1 MFFTY
6 LRRELRRRIRQ
17 AIFIAL
23 GLALGIGLV
32 ITVTAASSGVKN
44 AQATVLHSLYGVG
57 TDITV
62 TQTPTAGSGGP
73 TGFGFRGRVGNQQR
87 PASGTKI
94 DIDNLTSIGQGTL
107 AASSVTSVGELA
119 HVAGAAGAL
128 SLTDAVITG
137 KIPAINSSGGSGPV
151 GFGGGGGGGGGGGSF
166 RGNFKSSSFTVSGV
180 DLGTGALGP
189 LSSAKLKSGRTFAS
203 SDSAANVAVVN
214 ADYATQKKLS
224 VGSTITVAKT
234 SFKVVGIASAG
245 SDASD
250 VFIPLARAQ
259 TLAGLKG
266 KVNTIYV
273 AADSASNIS
282 GVAREISGMLPKAT
296 VTTSSSL
303 ASEVTGS
310 LSSAASL
317 ANNLGKW
324 LAIAV
329 LIAAF
334 LLASL
339 LTSAAVARR
348 VREFGT
354 LKALGWRSRRI
365 VGQVMGESIAIGIV
379 GGLVGVALGFAGA
392 ALVRSFSGPLTA
404 SVGQTTGSA
413 TPGGARTFGGAGFGG
428 APPGGGAPGGGGPG
442 GFAPVRGGRDPHRG
456 GSPERAG
463 HDRRGGPRGG
473 PGYRRRPHRGRLRR
487 LARRPAAPGGG
498 AVPGRVNPAERA
510 REEDHVQAD
519 GRHQE
524 VPEGPGHGRCAG
536 RRGPGH
542 RGR

>member
-62 TQTPTAGSGGP
+62 TQAPTAGSGGP
-73 TGFGFRGRVGNQQR
+73 TGFGFRGRVGNQAR
-87 PASGTKI
+87 PAAGTKI

-107 AASSVTSVGELA
+107 AASSVTSIGKLT

-137 KIPAINSSGGSGPV
+137 KIPAINTSGGSGT
-151 GFGGGGGGGGGGGSF
+151 GTGGGGGSGGGGGGSF

-180 DLGTGALGP
+180 DLNTGALGP
-189 LSSAKLKSGRTFAS
+189 LSSARLKSGRTFAS
-203 SDSAANVAVVN
+203 SDAAANVAVVN

-224 VGSTITVAKT
+224 IGSTVTVAKT

-245 SDASD
+245 SNASD

-259 TLAGLKG
+259 ALASLKG

-282 GVAREISGMLPKAT
+282 GVAKEISGMLPKAT

-339 LTSAAVARR
+339 LTSGAVARR

-365 VGQVMGESIAIGIV
+365 VGQVMGESIAIGII
-379 GGLVGVALGFAGA
+379 GGVAGVALGLAGA
-392 ALVRSFSGPLTA
+392 ALVARLAPPLSA

-413 TPGGARTFGGAGFGG
+413 TPGGARTFGGGFGG
-428 APPGGGAPGGGGPG
+428 GLGGGTGAPGGARPG
-442 GFAPVRGGRDPHRG
+442 GFARAAADATHSVAVHLSAPVTIGAVVLAVILAIAGGLIAG
-456 GSPERAG
+456 GFGGWRAA
-463 HDRRGGPRGG
+463 
-473 PGYRRRPHRGRLRR
+473 RL
-487 LARRPAAPGGG
+487 RPAA
-498 AVPGRVNPAERA
+498 ALSRVE
-510 REEDHVQAD
+510 
-519 GRHQE
+519 
-524 VPEGPGHGRCAG
+524 
-536 RRGPGH
+536 
-542 RGR
+542 

>member
-32 ITVTAASSGVKN
+32 ITVTAASSGVRD

-62 TQTPTAGSGGP
+62 TQTPAAGSGSP
-73 TGFGFRGRVGNQQR
+73 AGFGFRGRVGSQSR

-94 DIDNLTSIGQGTL
+94 DIDNLTSAGQGTL
-107 AASSVTSVGELA
+107 SASSVTSIGKLR

-137 KIPAINSSGGSGPV
+137 KIPAVNTSGGGGT
-151 GFGGGGGGGGGGGSF
+151 GFGGGGGTGGGGSF

-180 DLGTGALGP
+180 DLSTGALGP

-203 SDSAANVAVVN
+203 SDGSSDVAVVN
-214 ADYATQKKLS
+214 SDYATQKKLA
-224 VGSTITVAKT
+224 VGSVITVAKT

-245 SDASD
+245 SNASD

-259 TLAGLKG
+259 ALASLKG

-273 AADSASNIS
+273 SADSASNIG
-282 GVAREISGMLPKAT
+282 GVAGEISGMLPKAT

-303 ASEVTGS
+303 AREVTGS

-317 ANNLGKW
+317 ADNLGKW

-365 VGQVMGESIAIGIV
+365 VGQVMGESIAIGII
-379 GGLVGVALGFAGA
+379 GGVVGVALGFAGA
-392 ALVRSFSGPLTA
+392 ALVRSLSGPLTA
-404 SVGQTTGSA
+404 SVGQTSGSA
-413 TPGGARTFGGAGFGG
+413 TPGGARTLGGGFG
-428 APPGGGAPGGGGPG
+428 PPGGGAPGGGAPG
-442 GFAPVRGGRDPHRG
+442 GFARAAANATHSVAVHLSAPVTIGAVVLAVALAVAGGLIAG
-456 GSPERAG
+456 GFGGWRAA
-463 HDRRGGPRGG
+463 
-473 PGYRRRPHRGRLRR
+473 RL
-487 LARRPAAPGGG
+487 RPAA
-498 AVPGRVNPAERA
+498 ALSRVE
-510 REEDHVQAD
+510 
-519 GRHQE
+519 
-524 VPEGPGHGRCAG
+524 
-536 RRGPGH
+536 
-542 RGR
+542 

>member
-1 MFFTY
+1 VPRISRISIGPRGDAGIPGGVVMFFTY
-6 LRRELRRRIRQ
+6 LRRELRRRMRQ

-32 ITVTAASSGVKN
+32 ITVTAASSGVKD

-57 TDITV
+57 TDVTV
-62 TQTPTAGSGGP
+62 TRSPAVGSGGP
-73 TGFGFRGRVGNQQR
+73 AGFGFRGRVGSQSR

-94 DIDNLTSIGQGTL
+94 NIDNLTSIGRGTL
-107 AASSVTSVGELA
+107 AASSVSSIATLR

-137 KIPAINSSGGSGPV
+137 KIPAINTSGGGGGGGGT
-151 GFGGGGGGGGGGGSF
+151 GFGGGGGGAF
-166 RGNFKSSSFTVSGV
+166 RGNVKSRSFTVSGV
-180 DLGTGALGP
+180 DLSTGALGP

-203 SDSAANVAVVN
+203 SDGPSNVAVVN
-214 ADYATQKKLS
+214 SDYATQKKLN
-224 VGSTITVAKT
+224 VGSTVTVGKT
-234 SFKVVGIASAG
+234 SFRVVGVASAG

-259 TLAGLKG
+259 ALASLKG
-266 KVNTIYV
+266 KVNTVYV

-282 GVAREISGMLPKAT
+282 GVAREISAMLPKAT

-310 LSSAASL
+310 LSSAANL

-329 LIAAF
+329 LVAAF

-339 LTSAAVARR
+339 LTMAAVARR

-365 VGQVMGESIAIGIV
+365 IGQVMGESIAIGVI
-379 GGLVGVALGFAGA
+379 GGVLGVVLGLAGA
-392 ALVRSFSGPLTA
+392 SLVARLAPSLTA

-413 TPGGARTFGGAGFGG
+413 TPGGARTFGGGFGG
-428 APPGGGAPGGGGPG
+428 PAGGPGGGPG
-442 GFAPVRGGRDPHRG
+442 GFGRAAASAAHTVAVHLSAPVTIGAVVLAVVLAVAGGLIAGCFG
-456 GSPERAG
+456 GWRAA
-463 HDRRGGPRGG
+463 
-473 PGYRRRPHRGRLRR
+473 RL
-487 LARRPAAPGGG
+487 RPAA
-498 AVPGRVNPAERA
+498 ALSRVE
-510 REEDHVQAD
+510 
-519 GRHQE
+519 
-524 VPEGPGHGRCAG
+524 
-536 RRGPGH
+536 
-542 RGR
+542 

>member
-1 MFFTY
+1 VQRIFQDQHRPLGDAGLPGGVFMFFTY

-17 AIFIAL
+17 ASFIAL

-32 ITVTAASSGVKN
+32 ITVIAASSGVKD

-57 TDITV
+57 TDVTV
-62 TQTPTAGSGGP
+62 TKTPTAGSGGP
-73 TGFGFRGRVGNQQR
+73 AGFGFRGRVGNGTR

-107 AASSVTSVGELA
+107 SASSVTSIGKLYN
-119 HVAGAAGAL
+119 VAGSAGAL
-128 SLTDAVITG
+128 SLTDTVITG
-137 KIPAINSSGGSGPV
+137 KIPAINTSGGGGTGSGG
-151 GFGGGGGGGGGGGSF
+151 GFGGGGGGGGGGFF
-166 RGNFKSSSFTVSGV
+166 RGSFKSSSFTVSGV

-203 SDSAANVAVVN
+203 TDATSDVAVIN
-214 ADYATQKKLS
+214 SDYATQRKLS

-245 SDASD
+245 ADASD

-259 TLAGLKG
+259 ALAGLKG

-282 GVAREISGMLPKAT
+282 GVAKEISAMLPKAT

-329 LIAAF
+329 LAAAF

-339 LTSAAVARR
+339 LTMAAVTRR

-365 VGQVMGESIAIGIV
+365 IGQVMGESIAIGLV
-379 GGLVGVALGFAGA
+379 GGVAGVALGFAGA
-392 ALVRSFSGPLTA
+392 TLVTKLTSPLTA
-404 SVGQTTGSA
+404 SPGQTTGSA
-413 TPGGARTFGGAGFGG
+413 TPGGARTFGGGFGG
-428 APPGGGAPGGGGPG
+428 AGGAGGAAGGGGGFGGARPG
-442 GFAPVRGGRDPHRG
+442 GFFGRAAADAQSVAVHLSAPVTIGAVVLAVLLAIAGGLIAGCFG
-456 GSPERAG
+456 GWRAA
-463 HDRRGGPRGG
+463 
-473 PGYRRRPHRGRLRR
+473 RL
-487 LARRPAAPGGG
+487 RPAA
-498 AVPGRVNPAERA
+498 ALSRVE
-510 REEDHVQAD
+510 
-519 GRHQE
+519 
-524 VPEGPGHGRCAG
+524 
-536 RRGPGH
+536 
-542 RGR
+542 